1 MRILGLDYGSKRI
14 GVAVCDELGITAQGL
29 ATITRK
35 NRRQDI
41 EKIAGFIRTY
51 TVEKIVI
58 GYPIKLDGT
67 EGIQCEKVSK
77 FARLLESAFSITV
90 VKWDETLTTKEAEE
104 VLIRANMR
112 REKRKTVIDK
122 LAAALILQGYLDSRG
137 SHENIRCSLAKQ
149 IHENEKNHS

>member
-35 NRRQDI
+35 NRRQDM
-41 EKIAGFIRTY
+41 EEIARFIRTY
-51 TVEKIVI
+51 SVEKIVI

-77 FARLLESAFSITV
+77 FARLLETTFSLPVI
-90 VKWDETLTTKEAEE
+90 KRDETLTTKEAEDI
-104 VLIRANMR
+104 LMRANIR
-112 REKRKTVIDK
+112 RGKRKGIVDK
-122 LAAALILQGYLDSRG
+122 LAACLILQGYLDSQE
-137 SHENIRCSLAKQ
+137 HNAKSQ
-149 IHENEKNHS
+149 QV

>member
-41 EKIAGFIRTY
+41 EKIAGFIRAY
-51 TVEKIVI
+51 NVEKIVI

-67 EGIQCEKVSK
+67 EGIQCEKVGK
-77 FARLLESAFSITV
+77 FARLLESAFSIPV

-137 SHENIRCSLAKQ
+137 HHEKT
-149 IHENEKNHS
+149 E

>member
-51 TVEKIVI
+51 NVEKIVI

-77 FARLLESAFSITV
+77 FGRLLESTFSIPV

-122 LAAALILQGYLDSRG
+122 LAAALILQGYLDSRRN
-137 SHENIRCSLAKQ
+137 HENFTRS
-149 IHENEKNHS
+149 

>member
-51 TVEKIVI
+51 SVEKIVI

-77 FARLLESAFSITV
+77 FARILESAFSIPV

-137 SHENIRCSLAKQ
+137 HHEKA
-149 IHENEKNHS
+149 E